1 MKLSAQSVP
10 IRLAAT
16 HILHDWTTSGPNSTW
31 YAYQALGGSYS
42 DETWNMFLGD
52 GYPNGT
58 SNYFYSNND
67 QANNH
72 RVMEFANNNRVGH
85 QTRSVITTETTP
97 VILVTAS
104 G

>member
-16 HILHDWTTSGPNSTW
+16 HILMIGLHPAPIVLGMRIN
-31 YAYQALGGSYS
+31 ALGGSYS

-58 SNYFYSNND
+58 S
-67 QANNH
+67 
-72 RVMEFANNNRVGH
+72 
-85 QTRSVITTETTP
+85 TC
-97 VILVTAS
+97 ILLQQ
-104 G
+104 

>member
-16 HILHDWTTSGPNSTW
+16 HILMIGLHPAPIVLGMRIK
-31 YAYQALGGSYS
+31 ALDGSYS

-72 RVMEFANNNRVGH
+72 RVRWSLLTGTGLVTKTNIG
-85 QTRSVITTETTP
+85 TTTETTP

-104 G
+104 